1 MFYIIVI
8 LAAILGGPAFGQGI
22 DPLIGTWKL
31 NLEKSTST
39 GPLPKSQTIIWSG
52 EGQNLIAT
60 NEGVSAQG
68 EPYKFIFRH
77 IYDGQP
83 HPTSG
88 NPNYDSALFS
98 RIGNTVNAIRFKNG
112 KTVEVAQFI
121 LDPGK
126 TYSGHAEGIAANG
139 QPYHFYF
146 VWDRQ

>member
-1 MFYIIVI
+1 V
-8 LAAILGGPAFGQGI
+8 
-22 DPLIGTWKL
+22 T
-31 NLEKSTST
+31 
-39 GPLPKSQTIIWSG
+39 
-52 EGQNLIAT
+52 
-60 NEGVSAQG
+60 AQDQ
-68 EPYKFIFRH
+68 PYKFVFRH

-88 NPNYDSALFS
+88 NPNYDSTLFS
-98 RIGNTVNAIRFKNG
+98 RIGNTVNAVRFKDG